1 MSRIFMQDIQGPL
14 VMGAGTVRGAAGRR
28 KRSFSGPA
36 GPELCRISPDAL
48 PFSGGC
54 PCGGVP
60 RPL

>member
-28 KRSFSGPA
+28 KRSFSCPA

-48 PFSGGC
+48 DRKS
-54 PCGGVP
+54 VV
-60 RPL
+60 